1 MKKKFQKAAAVIL
14 AVSMAVGL
22 AACGKQ
28 TEQTGGAG
36 TADTAAPSAA
46 GESGEVVVNETGYP
60 ITSEEITVTA
70 AGPMPSGCEDWTQL
84 DVIDEYA
91 GRLGIR
97 LDCEFYETDW

>member
-36 TADTAAPSAA
+36 TAD
-46 GESGEVVVNETGYP
+46 SGERNRVSHY
-60 ITSEEITVTA
+60 
-70 AGPMPSGCEDWTQL
+70 Q
-84 DVIDEYA
+84 
-91 GRLGIR
+91 
-97 LDCEFYETDW
+97 